1 MLRKSLFVLVAV
13 LLATI
18 PLAAQT
24 GWMRDYGE
32 DGHGVSSC
40 IQQTNDG
47 GYIIS
52 SCTKPPDKEWH
63 DAWLIK
69 TDENGDTVWTQTF
82 GGDDYDIAN
91 YVTPTANG
99 GYILTGMTHSFGS
112 DHLLLIKT
120 DANGNTEWLQTYGT
134 GDFGTCVQ
142 ETSDGGYV
150 VLGGAVEFGQAYTAV
165 SWLWI
170 LKTDD
175 QGDTLWTRVYGLGWN
190 YEDWEEGRYIQ
201 ETSDGNYIITGLSGI
216 CSDLSQRTQLWLFK
230 TDTLGEIIWSRKYG
244 EWKGGCWHQGNCVLE
259 TDDGG
264 YIVAGRQDLAYND
277 NRIWLLRTNG
287 EGDTVWTQTYG
298 EGCGNSVDITSDDG
312 YIVTASSLPLIKTDG
327 DGNTI
332 WTRDYGIEGHSV
344 QQTLDGGFVFSG
356 VKRNEDN
363 EWDLWATKT
372 DSLGNVAV
380 DEEPPVTQSDW
391 QIPVS
396 VGRRIVLQYT
406 DRPQGFHAQVFDASG
421 RKVDEIHASQASGTI
436 IWGDTQTPGVYF
448 IRSSSDNTMTTRKV
462 ILVK

>member
-1 MLRKSLFVLVAV
+1 MLRKSSIVLVAV
-13 LLATI
+13 SLAAI
-18 PLAAQT
+18 PLTAQT
-24 GWMRDYGE
+24 SWMKTYGDE
-32 DGHGVSSC
+32 YHDEWGM
-40 IQQTNDG
+40 IIEETADG
-47 GYIIS
+47 GFVVFGSIS
-52 SCTKPPDKEWH
+52 SP
-63 DAWLIK
+63 A
-69 TDENGDTVWTQTF
+69 G
-82 GGDDYDIAN
+82 GGD
-91 YVTPTANG
+91 
-99 GYILTGMTHSFGS
+99 M
-112 DHLLLIKT
+112 
-120 DANGNTEWLQTYGT
+120 WL
-134 GDFGTCVQ
+134 
-142 ETSDGGYV
+142 
-150 VLGGAVEFGQAYTAV
+150 
-165 SWLWI
+165 
-170 LKTDD
+170 LKTDVK
-175 QGDTLWTRVYGLGWN
+175 GDTQWTKTYGGQAPE
-190 YEDWEEGRYIQ
+190 YCYSGQ
-201 ETSDGNYIITGLSGI
+201 ETKDGGYIITGLSGI

-230 TDTLGEIIWSRKYG
+230 TDTSGEIIWSRKYG

-312 YIVTASSLPLIKTDG
+312 YIVTASSLSLIKTDE

-363 EWDLWATKT
+363 EWDLWVTKT

-406 DRPQGFHAQVFDASG
+406 DRPQGFSASVFDASG
-421 RKVDEIHASQASGTI
+421 RKVDEIESQTQSGTLT
-436 IWGDTQTPGVYF
+436 WGENQNPGVYF
-448 IRSSSDNTMTTRKV
+448 IQTRLAGSTETKKAV
-462 ILVK
+462 IVK